1 MSKSRHTARERAI
14 QLLFQLDYNESDEL
28 EITFDEFWGSF
39 EDKPDVRPFADS
51 LIHGVMEHRNDLD
64 KEIQRYAKN
73 WDLDRMGG
81 VDRNVLRLAIYE
93 IKHRKDIPPVVSVNE
108 AIELARELSSDEASK
123 FVNGILD
130 RAIKDT
136 DRPLRTPTK

>member
-1 MSKSRHTARERAI
+1 MSSRHTARERAV
-14 QLLFQLDYNESDEL
+14 QLLFQLDFNATDEL
-28 EITFDEFWGSF
+28 GRVLDEFWGSF
-39 EDKPDVRPFADS
+39 EDKPDVRRFAES
-51 LIHGVMEHRNDLD
+51 LIHGVLEHRDALD
-64 KEIQRYAKN
+64 KKIQHYAAN

-81 VDRNVLRLAIYE
+81 VDRNVLRLALYE
-93 IKHRKDIPPVVSVNE
+93 ILHRKDIPPVVSVNE
-108 AIELARELSSDEASK
+108 AIELAKELSSDEAAK